1 MSGSKI
7 VASQDPRDRERV
19 LWVNVVLQAIRDAT
33 EAKNSRNAD
42 QTRAEA
48 RAWFKL
54 SNPDF
59 IESCHC
65 AHLDP
70 DATYEK
76 AMQAIARYDAMKSSS
91 KRPGVSSNL
100 QAFEG
105 TGAGRTAQE
114 IPEITFS
121 EKAQTL

>member
-7 VASQDPRDRERV
+7 VASRDPRDRERV

-42 QTRAEA
+42 QTRAQA

-59 IESCHC
+59 IETCHC

-70 DATYEK
+70 EATYEK

-91 KRPGVSSNL
+91 QRPGVSSNL
-100 QAFEG
+100 EALGE
-105 TGAGRTAQE
+105 TGAWGSAQDRTN
-114 IPEITFS
+114 IVFS